1 MSSPEEYRGYQIG
14 YTVLAGVYITPLAV
28 LWFITFCLARREQ
41 DPARVGIAWLKVVFP
56 VWTL

>member
-1 MSSPEEYRGYQIG
+1 MSSLDFRGYQIG
-14 YTVLAGVYITPLAV
+14 YTVLAGIYMTPLAV

-41 DPARVGIAWLKVVFP
+41 DPARVGIAWVKVVFP

>member
-1 MSSPEEYRGYQIG
+1 MASISELEGYQIG
-14 YTVLAGVYITPLAV
+14 YTVLAGLYVTPLAV

-56 VWTL
+56 VWIL